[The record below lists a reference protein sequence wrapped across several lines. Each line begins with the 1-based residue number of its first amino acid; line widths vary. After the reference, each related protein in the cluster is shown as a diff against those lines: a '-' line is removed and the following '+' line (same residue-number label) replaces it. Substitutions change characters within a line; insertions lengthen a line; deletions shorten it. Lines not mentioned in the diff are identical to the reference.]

1 MGIDRCPHVGKL
13 STFGS
18 SGVVTRRDRTRV
30 DGMPN
35 VAFAALL
42 AWCVVLSVID
52 FRRRRLPNS
61 LTGWGAVTVFG
72 YALSTDQCTAALLG
86 AVLLAVPY
94 LLVHLALPA
103 AFGAGDV
110 KLAVGLG
117 AAAALG
123 GGDVW
128 VQAAVAAPLLTACA
142 GIAVVVLC
150 RIRGPINFSRRTRDP
165 AGRSAP
171 DAHDRHGVWKRAR
184 TRLSRIPPSPS
195 NAPPRA
201 ELVATGKCNRPGR
214 IAVPHGPA
222 MCIATVCAL
231 ATASAG

>member
-1 MGIDRCPHVGKL
+1 
-13 STFGS
+13 
-18 SGVVTRRDRTRV
+18 
-30 DGMPN
+30 MPN

-52 FRRRRLPNS
+52 FRQRRLPNS
-61 LTGWGAVTVFG
+61 LTGWGAVAVFG
-72 YALSTDQCTAALLG
+72 YALSTDQYTAALLG

-123 GGDVW
+123 GGEVW

-142 GIAVVVLC
+142 GIAVVFRC
-150 RIRGPINFSRRTRDP
+150 RIRQPSDSSRRTRDP
-165 AGRSAP
+165 TDRSSS
-171 DAHDRHGVWKRAR
+171 RWAR
-184 TRLSRIPPSPS
+184 SSPS
-195 NAPPRA
+195 SAGPIA
-201 ELVATGKCNRPGR
+201 EWSRDRPSR

>member
-1 MGIDRCPHVGKL
+1 
-13 STFGS
+13 
-18 SGVVTRRDRTRV
+18 
-30 DGMPN
+30 MPN

-52 FRRRRLPNS
+52 FRQRRLPNS
-61 LTGWGAVTVFG
+61 LTGWGAVAVFG

-123 GGDVW
+123 GGHAW
-128 VQAAVAAPLLTACA
+128 VRAAVAAPLLTACA
-142 GIAVVVLC
+142 GIAAVVLC
-150 RIRGPINFSRRTRDP
+150 RIRNFTDPPRRIRCSTAPFHQIRESADPSSRMSDS
-165 AGRSAP
+165 AGRSAS
-171 DAHDRHGVWKRAR
+171 
-184 TRLSRIPPSPS
+184 SRSSPSPS
-195 NAPPRA
+195 GVPPC
-201 ELVATGKCNRPGR
+201 EVPVAKRRVERPSR
-214 IAVPHGPA
+214 IAIPHGPA

-231 ATASAG
+231 ATAGGGGS

>member
-1 MGIDRCPHVGKL
+1 
-13 STFGS
+13 
-18 SGVVTRRDRTRV
+18 
-30 DGMPN
+30 MPI

-52 FRRRRLPNS
+52 FRQRRLPNS
-61 LTGWGAVTVFG
+61 LTGWGAVAVFA
-72 YALSTDQCTAALLG
+72 YALSTAQYTAALVG

-94 LLVHLALPA
+94 LLVHLVLPA

-123 GGDVW
+123 GGQAWVW
-128 VQAAVAAPLLTACA
+128 SALAAPLLTACA
-142 GIAVVVLC
+142 GVAVLGLH
-150 RIRGPINFSRRTRDP
+150 RIRTATDP
-165 AGRSAP
+165 P
-171 DAHDRHGVWKRAR
+171 DAHRQ
-184 TRLSRIPPSPS
+184 
-195 NAPPRA
+195 
-201 ELVATGKCNRPGR
+201 

-222 MCIATVCAL
+222 MCVATVCAL